1 MADNNSAL
9 ALAILG
15 LSKSGGGGGGTS
27 DFDALTNRP
36 KYNGSTIT
44 SETNI
49 PEVKTAAWDAKQ
61 DALTAGTGIAITNGV
76 ISCTFANGDEVSY

>member
-15 LSKSGGGGGGTS
+15 LGKSGGSGGGTS
-27 DFDALTNRP
+27 NFDELTNKP

-49 PEVKTAAWDAKQ
+49 PEVKTATWDAKQ

>member
-15 LSKSGGGGGGTS
+15 LGKGGGGGTS

-49 PEVKTAAWDAKQ
+49 PEVKTA
-61 DALTAGTGIAITNGV
+61 T
-76 ISCTFANGDEVSY
+76 

>member
-15 LSKSGGGGGGTS
+15 LGKGGGGGGAS

-49 PEVKTAAWDAKQ
+49 PEVKTA
-61 DALTAGTGIAITNGV
+61 T
-76 ISCTFANGDEVSY
+76 

>member
-1 MADNNSAL
+1 MADNNGAL

-15 LSKSGGGGGGTS
+15 LGKSGGGGGTS

-49 PEVKTAAWDAKQ
+49 PEVKTATWDAKQ

>member
-15 LSKSGGGGGGTS
+15 LGKGGGGGGTS

-49 PEVKTAAWDAKQ
+49 PEVKTATWDAKQ
-61 DALTAGTGIAITNGV
+61 DALTAGTGISITNGV

>member
-15 LSKSGGGGGGTS
+15 LSKSGGGGGGGTS
-27 DFDALTNRP
+27 DFDELTNRP

-49 PEVKTAAWDAKQ
+49 PEVKTA
-61 DALTAGTGIAITNGV
+61 T
-76 ISCTFANGDEVSY
+76 

>member
-9 ALAILG
+9 ALAILSLG
-15 LSKSGGGGGGTS
+15 KGGGGGTS
-27 DFDALTNRP
+27 DFDVLTNRP

-49 PEVKTAAWDAKQ
+49 PEVKTA
-61 DALTAGTGIAITNGV
+61 T
-76 ISCTFANGDEVSY
+76 

>member
-1 MADNNSAL
+1 MADNNGAV

-15 LSKSGGGGGGTS
+15 LGKGGGGGGTS
-27 DFDALTNRP
+27 DFDELTNRP

-49 PEVKTAAWDAKQ
+49 PEVKTA
-61 DALTAGTGIAITNGV
+61 T
-76 ISCTFANGDEVSY
+76 

>member
-15 LSKSGGGGGGTS
+15 LGKSSGGGGTS
-27 DFDALTNRP
+27 DFDELNNRP

-49 PEVKTAAWDAKQ
+49 PEVKTATWDAKQ

>member
-15 LSKSGGGGGGTS
+15 LGKGGGTS

-49 PEVKTAAWDAKQ
+49 PEVKTAVWDAKQ

>member
-1 MADNNSAL
+1 MSDNNSAL

-15 LSKSGGGGGGTS
+15 LGKGGGGTS

-49 PEVKTAAWDAKQ
+49 PEVKTA
-61 DALTAGTGIAITNGV
+61 T
-76 ISCTFANGDEVSY
+76 

>member
-1 MADNNSAL
+1 MTDNNGAL

-15 LSKSGGGGGGTS
+15 LGKSGGGGGTS
-27 DFDALTNRP
+27 DFDELTNRP

-49 PEVKTAAWDAKQ
+49 PEVKTATWDAKQ
-61 DALTAGTGIAITNGV
+61 DALTAGTGISIVNGV

>member
-9 ALAILG
+9 ALAILSLG
-15 LSKSGGGGGGTS
+15 KGGGGGTS

-49 PEVKTAAWDAKQ
+49 PEVKTAA
-61 DALTAGTGIAITNGV
+61 
-76 ISCTFANGDEVSY
+76 

>member
-15 LSKSGGGGGGTS
+15 LGKGGGGGGGTS
-27 DFDALTNRP
+27 NFDALTNRP

-49 PEVKTAAWDAKQ
+49 PEVKTA
-61 DALTAGTGIAITNGV
+61 T
-76 ISCTFANGDEVSY
+76 

>member
-15 LSKSGGGGGGTS
+15 LGKGGGGGTS
-27 DFDALTNRP
+27 DFNELTNRP

-49 PEVKTAAWDAKQ
+49 PEVKTA
-61 DALTAGTGIAITNGV
+61 T
-76 ISCTFANGDEVSY
+76 

>member
-15 LSKSGGGGGGTS
+15 LGKGGGGGGTS
-27 DFDALTNRP
+27 NFDELTNRP
-36 KYNGSTIT
+36 KYNGSAIT

-49 PEVKTAAWDAKQ
+49 PEVKTATWDAKQ

>member
-15 LSKSGGGGGGTS
+15 LGKGGGGGGTS
-27 DFDALTNRP
+27 NFDELTNRP
-36 KYNGSTIT
+36 KYNGSAIT

-49 PEVKTAAWDAKQ
+49 PEVKTA
-61 DALTAGTGIAITNGV
+61 T
-76 ISCTFANGDEVSY
+76 

>member
-9 ALAILG
+9 ALAILSLG
-15 LSKSGGGGGGTS
+15 KSGGGGGTS
-27 DFDALTNRP
+27 DFDVLTNRP

-49 PEVKTAAWDAKQ
+49 PEVKTATWDAKQ

>member
-15 LSKSGGGGGGTS
+15 LGKSCGGGGTS

-49 PEVKTAAWDAKQ
+49 PEVKTATWDAKQ

>member
-1 MADNNSAL
+1 MTDNNGAL

-15 LSKSGGGGGGTS
+15 LGKGGGGTS
-27 DFDALTNRP
+27 DFDELTNRP

-49 PEVKTAAWDAKQ
+49 PEVKTA
-61 DALTAGTGIAITNGV
+61 T
-76 ISCTFANGDEVSY
+76 

>member
-15 LSKSGGGGGGTS
+15 LGKGGGGGGTS

-49 PEVKTAAWDAKQ
+49 PEVKTA
-61 DALTAGTGIAITNGV
+61 T
-76 ISCTFANGDEVSY
+76 

>member
-9 ALAILG
+9 ALAILSLG
-15 LSKSGGGGGGTS
+15 KSGGGGGTS
-27 DFDALTNRP
+27 DFDVLTNRP

-49 PEVKTAAWDAKQ
+49 PEVKTA
-61 DALTAGTGIAITNGV
+61 T
-76 ISCTFANGDEVSY
+76 

>member
-15 LSKSGGGGGGTS
+15 LGKSGGGGGTS
-27 DFDALTNRP
+27 DFDELTNRP

-49 PEVKTAAWDAKQ
+49 PEVKTA
-61 DALTAGTGIAITNGV
+61 T
-76 ISCTFANGDEVSY
+76 